1 MQPYEYRPA
10 CKMIF
15 ASNNLPN
22 IYDNSHGFYRRLMII
37 SFSRIFEDNEQ
48 DVNLIDKL
56 IKERECILM

>member
-1 MQPYEYRPA
+1 
-10 CKMIF
+10 
-15 ASNNLPN
+15 
-22 IYDNSHGFYRRLMII
+22 MII